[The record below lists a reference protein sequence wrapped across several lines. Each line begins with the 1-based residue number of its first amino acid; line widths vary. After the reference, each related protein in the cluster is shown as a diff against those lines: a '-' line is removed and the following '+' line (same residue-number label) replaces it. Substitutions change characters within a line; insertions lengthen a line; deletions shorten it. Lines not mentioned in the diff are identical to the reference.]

1 MTKKTKWIIRICY
14 GLGLLYIALFVHQ
27 PYHFLLLN
35 TFLAYIPIEIAFHI
49 SPKYPRN
56 TLLFWLGIV
65 LWLLFYPNAPYLLTD
80 LFHLSLLHPYADTG
94 LIRLSVSMWIYFIYM
109 LLAVIPS
116 VLLAMWS
123 MMQVTKSIVRRYNMH
138 KRFAEIGI
146 VLIFTTLSSIGIFIG
161 RFLRLHTIYLLISP
175 EWVLKPIFNM
185 WSWQMLAFVCLMTL
199 LQGVIYVVLRVI
211 KNTKSS
217 RR

>member
-1 MTKKTKWIIRICY
+1 MTTKTKWIIRLCY
-14 GLGLLYIALFVHQ
+14 GLGLLYIAFFVHP

-35 TFLAYIPIEIAFHI
+35 TFLAYIPIEFAFHI
-49 SPKYPRN
+49 GSNRPKN
-56 TLLFWLGIV
+56 SLVFWLVIL

-94 LIRLSVSMWIYFIYM
+94 LIRLSISMWIYYIYM

-116 VLLAMWS
+116 VMLSMWS
-123 MMQVTKSIVRRYNMH
+123 MTQVTRSIVKRYHIHHRIVEM
-138 KRFAEIGI
+138 GI
-146 VLIFTTLSSIGIFIG
+146 VGVFTTLSSIGIFIG

-185 WSWQMLAFVCLMTL
+185 WSLQMLAFVFLMTL
-199 LQGVIYVVLRVI
+199 LQSIIYVVLRVI
-211 KNTKSS
+211 RNTN
-217 RR
+217 

>member
-1 MTKKTKWIIRICY
+1 MMTTKTKWFIRICY
-14 GLGLLYIALFVHQ
+14 GLGLIYIALFVHP

-49 SPKYPRN
+49 RPNFPRN
-56 TLLFWLGIV
+56 TGLFWLGIL

-94 LIRLSVSMWIYFIYM
+94 LIRLSISMWIYYIYM

-116 VLLAMWS
+116 VILGMWS
-123 MMQVTKSIVRRYNMH
+123 MMQVTRSIVKRYSIHNQLVEM
-138 KRFAEIGI
+138 GI
-146 VLIFTTLSSIGIFIG
+146 VLVFTALSSIGIFIG

-185 WSWQMLAFVCLMTL
+185 WSWQMLAFVFLMTL
-199 LQGVIYVVLRVI
+199 LQGTIYVVLRVI
-211 KNTKSS
+211 RNTN
-217 RR
+217 